1 MRKLNLELVE
11 RGNIYAVSI
20 ESPLHERIAMAQLS
34 NEEVQKI
41 KQKLEERDPK
51 FDCFRRDD
59 KGIVSFGQRLVIP
72 QDQDLRKEI
81 LDEAHLSKFTI
92 HPSSTK
98 MYRDHRE
105 NFWWSNMKGEI
116 AEYVSDC
123 DTCQRIKASHLKT
136 AGQMQPLSIHA
147 WKWDDISMDFIVG
160 LPLTLRKH
168 DSIWVIMNRL
178 TKTAHFIFVHTTYSA
193 ELYAEIYVDLIV
205 RLHSVPK
212 TILSD
217 RGTQF
222 VTCFCAQVHESLG
235 TKLIH
240 SSSYHPRTDGQTE
253 RVNQIVEDMLRA
265 CVIHF
270 DKSWDKSLALA
281 EFSYNN
287 SYQASLKM
295 APFEALYGRR
305 CRTPLN
311 WSQAGERTLF
321 GPKLVQE
328 AEEKVSV
335 IRENL
340 GAAQVRQKSYHDK
353 AKAPREFE
361 VGNYVCLRVSPTK
374 GVQRFGVKGKLAP
387 RYIGPYEVTEMFGM
401 IAYRIRLPDRL
412 SAVHDVFHVS
422 QLKKCE

>member
-1 MRKLNLELVE
+1 LELVE
-11 RGNIYAVSI
+11 HGNLYAVSI
-20 ESPLHERIAMAQLS
+20 ESPLHERIATAQLID
-34 NEEVQKI
+34 EEVQKI
-41 KQKLEERDPK
+41 KQRLEERDPK

-59 KGIVSFGQRLVIP
+59 KGIVWFGQRLVIP
-72 QDQDLRKEI
+72 RDRDLKKEI
-81 LDEAHLSKFTI
+81 LDEALLSKFTI
-92 HPSSTK
+92 HPGSTK
-98 MYRDHRE
+98 IYRDLRE

-116 AEYVSDC
+116 VEYVSGC

-136 AGQMQPLSIHA
+136 AGQMQPLSIPA

-160 LPLTLRKH
+160 LPLPPRKH
-168 DSIWVIMNRL
+168 DSIWVIVNRL
-178 TKTAHFIFVHTTYSA
+178 TKTAHFIPVHTTYSA
-193 ELYAEIYVDLIV
+193 ERYAEIYVDLV
-205 RLHSVPK
+205 VHLHSVPK

-222 VTCFCAQVHESLG
+222 VALFWAQVHESLG

-240 SSSYHPRTDGQTE
+240 SSSYHPQTDGQTE

-270 DKSWDKSLALA
+270 DKSWDKGLALA
-281 EFSYNN
+281 EFAYNN

-311 WSQAGERTLF
+311 LSQAGERTLF

-328 AEEKVSV
+328 AEEKVGV

-340 GAAQVRQKSYHDK
+340 RAAQMRQKSYHDK
-353 AKAPREFE
+353 VKAPREFE
-361 VGNYVCLRVSPTK
+361 VGNYVYLKVSPTR

-387 RYIGPYEVTEMFGM
+387 R
-401 IAYRIRLPDRL
+401 
-412 SAVHDVFHVS
+412 
-422 QLKKCE
+422 

>member
-1 MRKLNLELVE
+1 VVEHGKLH
-11 RGNIYAVSI
+11 AVSI
-20 ESPLHERIAMAQLS
+20 ESPLHERIAIAQP
-34 NEEVQKI
+34 NDKEVQKI
-41 KQKLEERDPK
+41 KQKLEEGGPK
-51 FDCFRRDD
+51 YDCFRKDD
-59 KGIVSFGQRLVIP
+59 KGVVWFGQRLVVP

-92 HPSSTK
+92 HPGTTK
-98 MYRDHRE
+98 MYRDLRE

-116 AEYVSDC
+116 AEYVSSC

-136 AGQMQPLSIHA
+136 SCQMQPSSIPA
-147 WKWDDISMDFIVG
+147 WKWDDISMDFIVD
-160 LPLTLRKH
+160 LPLMPRKH
-168 DSIWVIMNRL
+168 DSIWVIVDRL
-178 TKTAHFIFVHTTYSA
+178 TKTAHFIPVHTTYSA
-193 ELYAEIYVDLIV
+193 ECYAEIYIDLVV
-205 RLHSVPK
+205 RLHGVPK

-222 VTCFCAQVHESLG
+222 VARFWAQVHESLG
-235 TKLIH
+235 IKLIH
-240 SSSYHPRTDGQTE
+240 SSSYHPQTDGETE
-253 RVNQIVEDMLRA
+253 RVNQIVEDVLRA
-265 CVIHF
+265 YVIHF

-281 EFSYNN
+281 EFAYNN

-321 GPKLVQE
+321 GPKIVQE

-340 GAAQVRQKSYHDK
+340 RAAQMRQKSYHDK

-361 VGNYVCLRVSPTK
+361 VGNYVYLKVSPTK

-387 RYIGPYEVTEMFGM
+387 RYIGSYEVTGKFGTA
-401 IAYRIRLPDRL
+401 AYRIRLPDQL

-422 QLKKCE
+422 QLKKCEQVQRNK